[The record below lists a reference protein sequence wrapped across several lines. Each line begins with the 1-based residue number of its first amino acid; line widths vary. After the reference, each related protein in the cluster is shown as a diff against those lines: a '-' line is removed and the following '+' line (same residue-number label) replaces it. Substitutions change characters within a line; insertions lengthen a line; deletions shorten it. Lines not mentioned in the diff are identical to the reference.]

1 MKKKTILT
9 SLLCLLAI
17 STGLIG
23 CAKQHANSSATKK
36 AITMVFYPN
45 ESAKN
50 FNASRAE
57 IQHQIEKA
65 TGKQVKIQTTTDY
78 NVAIE
83 AITSG
88 KAQLAFMGPEGYVQ
102 ANNRNHAVQPLLT
115 LSGASGTLKD
125 ASYRSYFMVPKDK
138 AADYQKNGQYNIDN
152 IKGKKISFVSVS
164 STSGYMIPVANIK
177 QQFKL
182 KSTDELSQSGHFF
195 KSVLFGNSHQGSAVN
210 LFKGDADVA
219 VFDDIDTN
227 SYIDVE
233 QGSWAKVGS
242 TFKVKADA
250 TAPFTDVRGRESI
263 SIAVNPVQNG
273 PFVAN
278 TKALSKADQTKIAD
292 FFTSQ
297 AATDNPK
304 ILSPVGAKVP
314 AIWKK
319 ESNKTKLLKVTD
331 TWYQPTHQLVQDN

>member
-9 SLLCLLAI
+9 SLFCLLAL
-17 STGLIG
+17 SAVLIG
-23 CAKQHANSSATKK
+23 CAKKNDQSTSQKTL
-36 AITMVFYPN
+36 TMVFYPN

-65 TGKQVKIQTTTDY
+65 TGKKVKIKTTTNY

-102 ANNRNHAVQPLLT
+102 ANNRNKAVQPLVA

-138 AADYQKNGQYNIDN
+138 AADYQKDGQYSIDN

-164 STSGYMIPVANIK
+164 STSGYMIPVATIK

-219 VFDDIDTN
+219 VFDDIDT
-227 SYIDVE
+227 SAYIDVE
-233 QGSWAKVGS
+233 QGSWSKVGS
-242 TFKVKADA
+242 TFKVKANA
-250 TAPFTDVRGRESI
+250 TAPFTDVRGLESV

-278 TKALSKADQTKIAD
+278 TKALSAADQKKITAA
-292 FFTSQ
+292 FTSKEMT
-297 AATDNPK
+297 ANTK
-304 ILSPVGAKVP
+304 ILSPVNAKVP

-319 ESNKTKLLKVTD
+319 ESTKTKLLKVTD
-331 TWYQPTHQLVQDN
+331 DWYKPTHQLVQDN